1 MSGSGTIAFRAGV
14 HVHESPAGVC
24 EVHVPHDVPTRDC
37 RLLLGLSA
45 GEEERCAMKENA
57 RLTLEK

>member
-1 MSGSGTIAFRAGV
+1 MGGSGTIAFRAGV

-24 EVHVPHDVPTRDC
+24 ELHVPHDVTAHDC
-37 RLLLGLSA
+37 RLLLELPA
-45 GEEERCAMKENA
+45 GEEGRCEGKKNA